1 MRLYGTLTSPYV
13 RKVRI
18 LALEKRL
25 ALEFVAEAPTDPAGN
40 VAALNPLGKIPVL
53 QRDDGSALFDSV
65 VIVEYLDSLAKPAL
79 LPSEGEARWTAQRW
93 HALTQGM
100 LDATVARLMETRRP
114 AEKQMPEAI
123 AKQEAKIAASLT
135 FAAQHL
141 PAGPW
146 LMGSNLSLADIALG
160 TALAYV
166 DFRYSSHW
174 RQTYPALSTWAQS
187 LASRPSFQ
195 STAPPQN

>member
-18 LALEKRL
+18 VAHEKRL
-25 ALEFVAEAPTDPAGN
+25 PLELIVEAPSDRAGN

-53 QRDDGSALFDSV
+53 QRDDGSTLFDSI

-79 LPSEGEARWTAQRW
+79 FPPDGEARWAVQRW
-93 HALTQGM
+93 QALAQGM
-100 LDATVARLMETRRP
+100 LDATVTRLMETRRP
-114 AEKQMPEAI
+114 PEKQMPEALT
-123 AKQEAKIAASLT
+123 KQETKITASLR

-141 PAGPW
+141 PDGPW
-146 LMGSNLSLADIALG
+146 LVGDSLSIADIAMG

-166 DFRYSSHW
+166 DFRYSDSW
-174 RQTYPALSTWAQS
+174 RQTYPALAAWAQGLS
-187 LASRPSFQ
+187 GRPSFL
-195 STAPPQN
+195 STAPPPS